1 MTISRLIHFQVS
13 RLRENQGLNRA
24 QIARTINE
32 ILPQQYKINKY
43 VVKLKKFLKE
53 LLKFKH

>member
-1 MTISRLIHFQVS
+1 MTISTLIQFQVS

>member
-13 RLRENQGLNRA
+13 RLRENQGLNGA

-43 VVKLKKFLKE
+43 VIKLKKFLKE